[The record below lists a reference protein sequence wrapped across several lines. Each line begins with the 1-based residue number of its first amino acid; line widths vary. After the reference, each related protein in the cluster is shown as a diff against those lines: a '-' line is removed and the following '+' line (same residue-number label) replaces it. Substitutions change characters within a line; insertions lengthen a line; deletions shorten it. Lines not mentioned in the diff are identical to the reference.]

1 MAKSS
6 TRRINI
12 YINGK
17 EVEATVKGIRSEM
30 NKLINEQNRMI
41 IGSNEYLHHAKRIQE
56 LRGYLQE
63 HSANITTAANAWE
76 QMQKRLMMFGAGM
89 GGFVQIFSAFNKV
102 VGTLKQTALEL
113 AEMDDYY
120 SNVRKTT
127 LLTQEQVE
135 KLNESF
141 KKMDTRTSREQLNN
155 LAYIAGKL
163 GISAEDLVKQ
173 FVEASDIIN
182 IAMNDVLGNDATL
195 FIGKMVDVYQ
205 RSTDILQG
213 LNLKDKMLSIASAV
227 NELGK
232 TSTANEKYMVNFAG
246 RLGGIA
252 VQAGL
257 SADQILGYASALDQ
271 DMQKVEMSATAFQ
284 KLIQKIIAK
293 PAEFAQVAG
302 MEIKEFRKL
311 IETDMNET
319 LKRTLKGFQGA
330 GGFDKLLPIFKEL
343 GLDGARAAAAISSMA
358 NSLHKVE
365 TAQAT
370 ANKAMREA
378 TSCLIEYD
386 IKNNNLQANLEKARK
401 RFKDTRLELG
411 EKLYPV
417 LMKLTKTSTK
427 GLKWLAQL
435 IKFCEQNKVAV
446 AALIAPYA
454 LYISKLILVSTW
466 QTAVN
471 AYTKTAITL
480 QNAQRAIALRLAAAQ
495 YQLAGNTQKAAQ
507 AMKLYH
513 AAATKVP
520 WLAIISAITAIVI
533 GVGKWVKSNIEL
545 NKTFDFQKAYKD
557 VIVEV

>member
-17 EVEATVKGIRSEM
+17 EVEATVKGIRAEM
-30 NKLINEQNRMI
+30 NRLINEQNRMV
-41 IGSNEYLHHAKRIQE
+41 IGSQEYIVHAKKIQE

-63 HSANITTAANAWE
+63 HTANIATAASAWDTL
-76 QMQKRLMMFGAGM
+76 QKKLMMLGAGL
-89 GGFVQIFSAFNKV
+89 GGFVQVFSAFNNV
-102 VGTLKQTALEL
+102 VGTLKQTALDL

-127 LLTQEQVE
+127 LLTQQQVE

-195 FIGKMVDVYQ
+195 FIGKMTDVYQ
-205 RSTDILQG
+205 RSTEMLQG

-284 KLIQKIIAK
+284 KLIQKIIHK

-365 TAQAT
+365 NAQAT

-417 LMKLTKTSTK
+417 LMKLTKGST
-427 GLKWLAQL
+427 
-435 IKFCEQNKVAV
+435 
-446 AALIAPYA
+446 
-454 LYISKLILVSTW
+454 
-466 QTAVN
+466 
-471 AYTKTAITL
+471 
-480 QNAQRAIALRLAAAQ
+480 
-495 YQLAGNTQKAAQ
+495 
-507 AMKLYH
+507 
-513 AAATKVP
+513 
-520 WLAIISAITAIVI
+520 
-533 GVGKWVKSNIEL
+533 
-545 NKTFDFQKAYKD
+545 
-557 VIVEV
+557 